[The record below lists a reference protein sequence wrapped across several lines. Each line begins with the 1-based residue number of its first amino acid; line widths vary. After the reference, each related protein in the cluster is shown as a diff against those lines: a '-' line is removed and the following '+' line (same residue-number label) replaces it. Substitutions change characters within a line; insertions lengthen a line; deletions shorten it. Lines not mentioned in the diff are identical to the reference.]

1 MAWVVGVDEAG
12 YGPNLG
18 PLVMTAVACQVPDG
32 LADADLWHV
41 LRPAVR
47 RAAEADERLLV
58 DDSKAVYSTNRGLA
72 ALEQGVLA
80 ALRPVAPSVGAF
92 LADVCAA
99 DVIADLSGEAWYT
112 GSGPLPTHAAADEL
126 ADASVRFHA
135 ACGEVGF
142 GRWTARSV
150 LVCAP
155 RFNALLDAHVSKG
168 AVLGH
173 ALCELL
179 RASHQLLPAGESLC
193 FFIDKHGGRNAYSAM
208 IQHALADGFVVAG
221 REGMAASVYRVHG
234 LGRDVRLRFQ
244 PRADAEHFCVALASM
259 TSKYLRERLMEEF
272 NAFWRGHVPGLKA
285 TAGYPGDARR
295 FFEAIRPA
303 AERLGIVEGRL
314 WRRK

>member
-18 PLVMTAVACQVPDG
+18 PLVMTAVACRVPDP

-47 RAAEADERLLV
+47 RAADADERLLV
-58 DDSKAVYSTNRGLA
+58 DDSKAVYSSARGLA

-80 ALRPVAPSVGAF
+80 ALRPSAGSLGAF
-92 LADVCAA
+92 LANLCAA
-99 DVIADLSGEAWYT
+99 DVLADLSWEAWYR
-112 GSGPLPTHAAADEL
+112 GAGPLPTHATADAL
-126 ADASVRFHA
+126 ADVGGRFHS
-135 ACGEVGF
+135 ACDGAGV

-155 RFNALLDAHVSKG
+155 RFNALLDVHTSKG

-179 RASHQLLPAGESLC
+179 RALHHRLPAGEPVC

-208 IQHALADGFVVAG
+208 IQHALSDGYVVAG
-221 REGMAASVYRVHG
+221 REGMAASEYRVHG
-234 LGRDVRLRFQ
+234 LGRDVRLTFR

-272 NAFWRGHVPGLKA
+272 NAFWQGHTPG
-285 TAGYPGDARR
+285 
-295 FFEAIRPA
+295 
-303 AERLGIVEGRL
+303 
-314 WRRK
+314 